1 MIEQS
6 SANVFND
13 ADDERPAS
21 IDRTAVT
28 RGLAAIEED
37 HLSIKTRK
45 PTSLDIAELANVSQ
59 ATVSRALRGSPLVNA
74 ETRERVLEIARKL
87 HYRTDRSA
95 AGLRSRRS
103 GTLALLL
110 FEESRDEAQINSF
123 FLSMLGHITH
133 CAARRGFDLLLSF
146 QQLSDDWHT
155 DYEVSNR
162 ADGLILLGY
171 GDYLVYLERLSRFAE
186 FSTHFVVWGPV
197 IDGRPGHFVSCDNV
211 LGARLAVEHLL
222 KLGRRSIAFIGS
234 SSDHSPEFQRRHWGY
249 TQALRG
255 AGLEPDPRLHH
266 EAKSLEADGYR
277 AGMALMDSQARFD
290 AVFTASD
297 LIAMGVVRALQD
309 RRVRVP
315 EDVAVV
321 GFDDIGPS
329 AHFNPPLTTVRQDTR
344 LAGELLVDNLIKLIE
359 GGRVESRVI
368 TPELVI
374 RASCGCRSTS

>member
-1 MIEQS
+1 MTEQS

-13 ADDERPAS
+13 DYAQRRVS
-21 IDRTAVT
+21 IAP
-28 RGLAAIEED
+28 AAIEED
-37 HLSIKTRK
+37 NLSPKTRK

-171 GDYLVYLERLSRFAE
+171 GDYLEYLQRLSRFAE

-197 IDGRPGHFVSCDNV
+197 IEGRPGHFVSCDNE

-222 KLGRRSIAFIGS
+222 RLGRRSIAFIGS
-234 SSDHSPEFQRRHWGY
+234 ASDHSPEFQRRHWGY

-255 AGLEPDPRLHH
+255 AGLEPDARLHY
-266 EAKSLEADGYR
+266 EAKSLEAEGYR

-297 LIAMGVVRALQD
+297 LIATGVVRALQD
-309 RRVRVP
+309 RGLRVP

-321 GFDDIGPS
+321 GFDDIGPA

-359 GGRVESRVI
+359 GRRVESRVI
-368 TPELVI
+368 APELVI
-374 RASCGCRSTS
+374 RDSCGYRPTP